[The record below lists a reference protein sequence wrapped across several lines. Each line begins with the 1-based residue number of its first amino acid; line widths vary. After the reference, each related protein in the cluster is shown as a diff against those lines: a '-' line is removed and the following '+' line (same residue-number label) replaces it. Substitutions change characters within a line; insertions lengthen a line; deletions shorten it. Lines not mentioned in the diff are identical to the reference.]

1 MQRYDGDKQIQSF
14 PIDFAFVTALPIE
27 RDALLRRLEGREV
40 VQDDFEPLTYYRGSI
55 SVPATGE
62 YYEVVVVMLLGMGN
76 DEAAVS
82 TVRVI
87 ERWHPAYILM
97 VGIAGGV
104 PGKVAL
110 GDVVVSD
117 FVYYYEPAKRTPKGD
132 QRRAQQFLSDRLLYG
147 RALAYEAGEWRSD
160 ITIARPGAAQADVP
174 FPKAY
179 FGAIGSGEKV
189 IADARALSRL
199 LKECPRLLAVA
210 MEGAGVARAAAQ
222 QPHPPP
228 FIEVRGICDY
238 ANEQKNDDWQPFAA
252 EAAAAFT
259 VGLLRSRPV
268 PPVGVNT
275 RRMQEKGSF
284 LILCAQ
290 SLRSIAA
297 HELLDVLE
305 KDSTSRSMEIISLD
319 FTDLVANGIFTD
331 PEVAALR
338 LTSPQGS
345 LYAALARRGEAEFA
359 FHGLVHIPIA
369 FLIGHLVTD
378 RQPVRLFDFH
388 PGPGLETWA
397 WSGMQ
402 EAIPP
407 LEVRGAPERPSRR
420 KGVAVVRISISYTV
434 TAAQTRAVFP
444 RAALEVDLTV
454 PDPERG
460 VVRREEQVREYG
472 RTFRRVL
479 DLITQRCP
487 AVQRIHIFYAGPVA
501 LAFHLGQQI
510 SENIHPA
517 VTVWNFRQQ
526 YGWGIDLAAA
536 SLGEPCVVT
545 LQDFERGNEETN
557 EY

>member
-1 MQRYDGDKQIQSF
+1 MQRNDGEEHIQS
-14 PIDFAFVTALPIE
+14 PSIDFAFVMALPIE

-40 VQDDFEPLTYYRGSI
+40 VQDDYEPLTYYRGHI

-62 YYEVVVVMLLGMGN
+62 YYEVVAAMLLGMGN

-87 ERWHPAYILM
+87 ERWRPAYVLM

-110 GDVVVSD
+110 GDVVISD
-117 FVYYYEPAKRTPKGD
+117 FVYYYEPARRTPRGD
-132 QRRAQQFLSDRLLYG
+132 QRRPQHFLSDRLLYG

-160 ITIARPGAAQADVP
+160 IAIARPGTAQADVP
-174 FPKAY
+174 FPRAY

-189 IADARALSRL
+189 IADARALARL

-252 EAAAAFT
+252 EATAAFT

-268 PPVGVNT
+268 PPLRVDT
-275 RRMQEKGSF
+275 RRIQGKAPF

-290 SLRSIAA
+290 SLRPIAA
-297 HELLDVLE
+297 HELLGVLE
-305 KDSTSRSMEIISLD
+305 KDSTSRSVEIVSLD
-319 FTDLVANGIFTD
+319 FTDLVANGIFAN
-331 PEVAALR
+331 PEGAAQR
-338 LTSPQGS
+338 LTSPQGPF
-345 LYAALARRGEAEFA
+345 YVALARRGEVEFA

-378 RQPVRLFDFH
+378 RQAVRLFDFH

-397 WSGMQ
+397 WPGIQGDIS
-402 EAIPP
+402 P
-407 LEVRGAPERPSRR
+407 LKVRGEPERPSRR

-444 RAALEVDLTV
+444 HAALEVDLSV

-460 VVRREEQVREYG
+460 VVRSEEQVREYG

-487 AVQRIHIFYAGPVA
+487 SVQRIHIFYAGPVA

-517 VTVWNFRQQ
+517 VTVWNFRQE

-536 SLGEPCVVT
+536 SLGEPCVVRP
-545 LQDFERGNEETN
+545 QDYIRGNEGN
-557 EY
+557 HEY